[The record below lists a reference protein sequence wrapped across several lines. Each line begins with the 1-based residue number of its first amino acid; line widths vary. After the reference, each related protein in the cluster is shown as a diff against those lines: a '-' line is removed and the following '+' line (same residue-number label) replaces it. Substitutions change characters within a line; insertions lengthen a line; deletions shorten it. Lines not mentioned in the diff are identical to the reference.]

1 MNTAIRRTAGIAAI
15 SLAALLPHQG
25 AQAASASVQLIW
37 DSFQINVIDTNL
49 ADGVT
54 PTLEWLDQTSMIYS
68 VIDGIGGLPI
78 DTIAFDWLDSGTDTF
93 GVPGLEL
100 TGTYSNDW
108 LFAEGISDLSTGGA
122 VRSVR
127 YGAFTVTG
135 DARIEASVHAEVFAS
150 MSPAELTSGG
160 YIQAD
165 ANLFFGDNMGNSLS
179 PVAYLASDPALG
191 VPQSMLLSTSIDLNG
206 GAQAYLYMQPG
217 VFITA
222 VPEPASVGMLL
233 AGLALLAG
241 RFGMRSRG

>member
-15 SLAALLPHQG
+15 SLAALMPHQA

-49 ADGVT
+49 SDGIT
-54 PTLEWLDQTSMIYS
+54 PTLEWIGQTSMVSS
-68 VIDGIGGLPI
+68 VIDGIGWLPI
-78 DTIAFDWLDSGTDTF
+78 DTVAFNWLDSGYDTYSA
-93 GVPGLEL
+93 PGLEL
-100 TGTYSNDW
+100 TGVYSNDW
-108 LFAEGISDLSTGGA
+108 LFAEGISDLSTGGVIRA
-122 VRSVR
+122 ER

-135 DARIEASVHAEVFAS
+135 DARIEASVQAEVYAS
-150 MSPAELTSGG
+150 MSSAELASGG

-165 ANLFFGDNMGNSLS
+165 ANLFFGDNTGSSLS

-191 VPQSMLLSTSIDLNG
+191 VPQSLLLSTSIDLNG
-206 GAQAYLYMQPG
+206 GAQTYLYMQPG

-241 RFGMRSRG
+241 RFGMRGRG